1 MKKKVLK
8 EFTFEIDNFIK
19 GHNNKIYKGHSNKIY
34 ITVLDYNMDG
44 VRAQL
49 MRKFGEIITYDILDG
64 YAMSC
69 YDDRLDK
76 EIHKSARPKYDY
88 INPTVC
94 CAKMSEKDAHRLS
107 RTKWESVTCKRCLKH
122 RKSHK
127 YNP

>member
-1 MKKKVLK
+1 MITPNKARSTARRLINKNKSLFQQLSNNKMKKKVLK

-69 YDDRLDK
+69 YDDELDTK
-76 EIHKSARPKYDY
+76 EK
-88 INPTVC
+88 V
-94 CAKMSEKDAHRLS
+94 
-107 RTKWESVTCKRCLKH
+107 
-122 RKSHK
+122 
-127 YNP
+127 